1 MYEYY
6 LNDVGNKLTDVPI
19 AEVDEI
25 LPIQTYNDDMINV
38 VKDDEDQYKAIPHVP
53 ANIRPKTV
61 KDFKHLN

>member
-6 LNDVGNKLTDVPI
+6 LKDVGNKLTDVPM

-38 VKDDEDQYKAIPHVP
+38 VKDDEDQ
-53 ANIRPKTV
+53 
-61 KDFKHLN
+61 